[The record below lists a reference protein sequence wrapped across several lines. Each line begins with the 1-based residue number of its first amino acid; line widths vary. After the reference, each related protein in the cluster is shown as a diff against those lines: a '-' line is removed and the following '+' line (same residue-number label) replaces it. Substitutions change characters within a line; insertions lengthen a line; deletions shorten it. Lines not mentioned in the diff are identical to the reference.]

1 MITASHSAN
10 NIDPAD
16 KGKPGGRRSCGVTRR
31 QWCRSALLLVA
42 AATIGPPEE
51 AYAASAA
58 EIDAKADNALKTLLD
73 TNEGARALAG
83 QAKGVL
89 IFPSIIKGGF
99 VIGGAYGEGAL
110 RVGGKTAGY
119 YRSVAA
125 SYGLQIGAQSF
136 SYVLF
141 LMTDGALDYLNKSEG
156 WELGVGPSLVV
167 ADEGFGKKAS
177 TTTLQAEIYAFIF
190 AQEGLMAGLG
200 IEGSKITR
208 IEP

>member
-1 MITASHSAN
+1 MMGS
-10 NIDPAD
+10 P
-16 KGKPGGRRSCGVTRR
+16 KPTR
-31 QWCRSALLLVA
+31 A
-42 AATIGPPEE
+42 AG
-51 AYAASAA
+51 AA
-58 EIDAKADNALKTLLD
+58 ELDAKADNALKSLLE
-73 TNEGARALAG
+73 TNEGARALAD

-99 VIGGAYGEGAL
+99 VFGGAYGEGAL
-110 RVGGKTAGY
+110 RIAGKTAGY
-119 YRSVAA
+119 YRSIAA

-141 LMTDGALDYLNKSEG
+141 FMTDSALEYLQKSQG

-177 TTTLQAEIYAFIF
+177 TTTPQAEIYAFIF